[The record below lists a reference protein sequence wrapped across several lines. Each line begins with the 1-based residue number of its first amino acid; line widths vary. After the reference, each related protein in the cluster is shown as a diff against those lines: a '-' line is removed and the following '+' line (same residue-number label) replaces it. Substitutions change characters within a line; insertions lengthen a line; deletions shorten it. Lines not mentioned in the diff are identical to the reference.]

1 MDILCVDD
9 EDSLLEQSKIYLEE
23 IIEEADVDISSS
35 VEDALYKIEENDY
48 NIIISDYFM
57 EPKDGI
63 DLLGELR
70 EDGDK
75 TPFIMFTGKGR
86 EEIAMQALNLGANRY
101 VQKGGN
107 PKKQYDFLAKI
118 VKQEVRHHKNERERK
133 LHRAYFSKLFE
144 NSPEAI
150 VLVDN
155 DDVILKTNKA
165 FKNLFQ
171 YDKIEAEGR
180 KVNELIVPEDEE
192 SSADSIS
199 NFVLSG
205 ESMQIETV
213 RKRKDGS
220 LVNVSMLGYSIEL
233 DNQQVGAYG
242 IYRNITERKKAEQ
255 ALKESK
261 RTYETIYQ
269 TMLTLSSEEDR
280 DKVIKIIADEARDL
294 LETSHCTVYLS
305 DEKEG
310 VLKPLYSND
319 KRFKEEIMDYNV
331 PFGEGVTGL
340 TYENGKTDYLN
351 YDDEDQYY
359 SLVPDADTEEELVSI
374 LSTTMFGDDEVI
386 GVITLGKIEDKFD
399 DSDVRMI
406 EIFAK
411 QAELAIQRANNLEKI
426 KNSKERLLD
435 SKRKIKNLHRVSTQL
450 QKYEST
456 EEIFDLTIDV
466 AENILEFEACFLDL
480 VEDDKLVT
488 KAYSSKFQLS
498 GNSTRPLEN
507 GGIDAKTYIN
517 NESYIIDNTFENENA
532 EPISDKIKSL
542 ISVPIGDIGVFQ
554 ATAKEFGYYD
564 EESLELAELL
574 ISNVSEAVKRVKYE
588 HELQASKNKIE
599 RLHGYSA
606 PLQRADSKEE
616 IYDISI
622 KAAKEIL
629 DFYACAIIER
639 GEDEYIVKKSTDE
652 RLEEGMYLPDEGI
665 YHETLKNQESF
676 LINDIPQFENS
687 EPKETYYKSGIS
699 VPISDFAVFQAVSD
713 KIDCFNPEDLELTE
727 LLISHVNNAF
737 KRIESE
743 REIRE
748 KESFYRAIFEN
759 TGTATVIVEEDGTI
773 SLANSK
779 MNRLLGF
786 YDEDAAGHHWKE
798 FVVEDD
804 IKRMAKY
811 HKLRRE
817 DPEPAPDEYDFQLL
831 TKDGEEKHVYLTINM
846 IPGTAKSVA
855 SLLDVTQKKEAM
867 KKKNRY
873 ERLIKKGLRNNID
886 MIGTYI
892 DILEDSDLDEEQQKQ
907 IDKMKATVKE
917 SLESIDEV

>member
-23 IIEEADVDISSS
+23 IIGEAQVDISSS
-35 VEDALYKIEENDY
+35 VENALDKIDENDY

-57 EPKDGI
+57 EPRDGI
-63 DLLGELR
+63 DLLEELR

-75 TPFIMFTGKGR
+75 TPFVMFTGKGR
-86 EEIAMQALNLGANRY
+86 EEIAMQALNLGANQY
-101 VQKGGN
+101 VQKGGD
-107 PKKQYDFLAKI
+107 PKSQYDFLAKI
-118 VKQEVRHHKNERERK
+118 IKQEVKHYNNEREKK

-155 DDVILKTNKA
+155 DDVILKANKA
-165 FKNLFQ
+165 FENLFQ
-171 YDKIEAEGR
+171 YNKFEVEGKKI
-180 KVNELIVPEDEE
+180 NELIVPDDEKNN
-192 SSADSIS
+192 ADSVS

-205 ESMQIETV
+205 ESTQIETV

-220 LVNVSMLGYSIEL
+220 LVNVSILGYPIEL
-233 DNQQVGAYG
+233 EDQQVGAYG

-305 DEKEG
+305 DKKEG

-340 TYENGKTDYLN
+340 TYEKGKTDYLN

-359 SLVPDADTEEELVSI
+359 SLVPDADAEGEQVSI
-374 LSTTMFGDDEVI
+374 LSTPLFFDDEVI
-386 GVITLGKIEDKFD
+386 GVITLGKIEDKFE

-406 EIFAK
+406 EIFAR

-426 KNSKERLLD
+426 RKSKENLLD
-435 SKRKIKNLHRVSTQL
+435 SKNKIKNLHRISTEL
-450 QKYEST
+450 QKCET
-456 EEIFDLTIDV
+456 LEEIFDLTIDA
-466 AENILEFEACFLDL
+466 AEDILEFEACLIDV
-480 VEDDKLVT
+480 VENDEFKT
-488 KAYSSKFQLS
+488 KA
-498 GNSTRPLEN
+498 STSNFPLDRKSNRPLEE
-507 GGIDAKTYIN
+507 GGIDTKTYRN
-517 NESYIIDNTFENENA
+517 RESYIVNNTFEDQECKPIKNE
-532 EPISDKIKSL
+532 IKSL
-542 ISVPIGDIGVFQ
+542 ISVPVGEIGIFQ
-554 ATAKEFGYYD
+554 AGANEFDYFD

-574 ISNVSEAVKRVKYE
+574 VSNMSEAIKRVKYE
-588 HELQASKNKIE
+588 QELQNSKNKIE
-599 RLHGYSA
+599 RLHEYSA
-606 PLQRADSKEE
+606 PLQKTKSKEE
-616 IYDISI
+616 IYDIAVE
-622 KAAKEIL
+622 AAEEIL
-629 DFYACAIIER
+629 NFYACAITVRIDDGYVVE
-639 GEDEYIVKKSTDE
+639 KSTDE
-652 RLEEGMYLPDEGI
+652 RLEVGNKLPEEGI
-665 YHETLKNQESF
+665 YHKTLEDQESF
-676 LINDIPQFENS
+676 LINNVQEFTIS
-687 EPKETYYKSGIS
+687 EPKKSYYKSGIS

-713 KIDCFNPEDLELTE
+713 EKDYFKPEDLELTE

-743 REIRE
+743 KEIRE

-759 TGTATVIVEEDGTI
+759 TGTATVIIEKDGTV

-779 MNRLLGF
+779 MERLLGF
-786 YDEDAAGHHWKE
+786 YDENVSGHKWKE
-798 FVVEDD
+798 FVVDDD
-804 IKRMAKY
+804 IKRMEKY

-817 DPEPAPDEYDFQLL
+817 DPELAPDEYDFQLL
-831 TKDGEEKHVYLTINM
+831 TNDGEKKHVYLTINM
-846 IPGTAKSVA
+846 IPGTSKSVA
-855 SLLDVTQKKEAM
+855 SLLDVTQKKEAI

-873 ERLIKKGLRNNID
+873 ERMIKKDLRNNID
-886 MIGTYI
+886 MISTYI
-892 DILEDSDLDEEQQKQ
+892 DILEESELDEDQQKEL
-907 IDKMKATVKE
+907 DKMKSTVKD